1 MLIDIKINRKKMLK
15 WLEEFI
21 SNVVDFFK
29 LKSSKDLILRI
40 TWKAPF
46 VDLIFEIEKD
56 LNEGDDGSWMED
68 EDAPENTDIIIKC
81 IQQI

>member
-1 MLIDIKINRKKMLK
+1 MDESMLHK
-15 WLEEFI
+15 
-21 SNVVDFFK
+21 
-29 LKSSKDLILRI
+29 
-40 TWKAPF
+40 T
-46 VDLIFEIEKD
+46 IEKD